1 MLCAYN
7 FPIPVSRLPTPAS
20 RLPTPDSR
28 LPTPDSRL
36 PTPDSRLPTRSVVSS
51 RKILSI
57 VVMLVKVFPNSRTQ

>member
-1 MLCAYN
+1 
-7 FPIPVSRLPTPAS
+7 
-20 RLPTPDSR
+20 SR